1 MNINTAHAIIDYQ
14 NSRIRTL
21 NGKRFKY
28 NGFEYEIRYGGGQA
42 NFVALWRREVGK
54 RNFKYSGGVGCYDC
68 IGAASAFNKLKV
80 IITNYDG
87 SEIILY

>member
-28 NGFEYEIRYGGGQA
+28 NGFEYELRYEGGFA
-42 NFVALWRREVGK
+42 SIVSLWRREIGR
-54 RNFKYSGGVGCYDC
+54 RNFKYFKGAGCYDC
-68 IGAASAFNKLKV
+68 IGAATAFNKLKERLP
-80 IITNYDG
+80 NYDG
-87 SEIILY
+87 SEIILH